1 LDFVGVLFGTRFVGL
16 SWLVFCATNVCF
28 GLRVS
33 CFDPTICVGLLGVI
47 WICVSMYSLVS
58 VYLILW
64 LNIHLD
70 YSDECVATC
79 YQCQKKFFMR

>member
-70 YSDECVATC
+70 YSPMNVLPPVISV
-79 YQCQKKFFMR
+79 KKSFL